1 MQLSLKKPIIIFD
14 LETTGLSITGDR
26 IVEMSIIKINTN
38 GAEEEYTFRFN
49 PEMPIS
55 AEARSVHHIS
65 DEDVKDKPTFKSR
78 ARDIARIFE
87 GCDIA
92 GFGSNRFDIPMLSEE
107 FARVGVD
114 FDFHKARFV
123 DVQTIF
129 HKREQRTLT
138 AAYKFYCGK
147 NLEDAHSAFADTK
160 ATYEVLKAQLDRY
173 EDLPNDIEK
182 LSAYSSQNRNVDLL
196 GRIVYNEQG
205 VETIN
210 FGKHKGKTV
219 LEVFNTDPGYFSWI
233 LQGDFPQDTK
243 NVFTRIKLASAKG

>member
-1 MQLSLKKPIIIFD
+1 MQLSLKKPIIFFD

-26 IVEMSIIKINTN
+26 IVEMSIIKVNPN
-38 GAEEEYTFRFN
+38 GEEEEYNYRFN
-49 PEMPIS
+49 PEIEIS
-55 AEARSVHHIS
+55 AEAEAVHHIS
-65 DEDVKDKPTFKSR
+65 NAEVSDQPTFKSR
-78 ARDIARIFE
+78 AREIARIIE

-92 GFGSNRFDIPMLSEE
+92 GFASSRFDIPMLAEE

-114 FDFHKARFV
+114 FDFKKARFV

-129 HKREQRTLT
+129 HKKEQRTLT

-147 NLEDAHSAFADTK
+147 DLNDAHSALADTR

-173 EDLPNDIEK
+173 GDLPNDIEK
-182 LSAYSSQNRNVDLL
+182 LSSYSSQQRNVDLM

-210 FGKHKGKTV
+210 FGKHKGKAV
-219 LEVFNTDPGYFSWI
+219 VDVFKTDPGYFSWI
-233 LQGDFPQDTK
+233 LQGDFPRTPK
-243 NVFTRIKLASAKG
+243 MCSHG

>member
-1 MQLSLKKPIIIFD
+1 MQLSLKKPIIFFD

-26 IVEMSIIKINTN
+26 IVEMSIIKINPN
-38 GAEEEYTFRFN
+38 GTEEEHNYRFN

-55 AEARSVHHIS
+55 AEAESVHHIS
-65 DEDVKDKPTFKSR
+65 MSDVCDKPTFKSK
-78 ARDIARIFE
+78 AKEIARIFE

-92 GFGSNRFDIPMLSEE
+92 GFASSRFDIPMLSEE

-114 FDFHKARFV
+114 FDFRKARFV

-129 HKREQRTLT
+129 HKKEQRTLS
-138 AAYKFYCGK
+138 AAYKFYCGLDL
-147 NLEDAHSAFADTK
+147 NDAHSALADTR
-160 ATYEVLKAQLDRY
+160 ATYEVLKAQLDKY
-173 EDLPNDIEK
+173 ADLPNDIDK
-182 LSAYSSQNRNVDLL
+182 LSAYSSQHRNVDLM
-196 GRIVYNEQG
+196 GRVVYNDQG

-219 LEVFNTDPGYFSWI
+219 VEVFRTDPGYFSWI

-243 NVFTRIKLASAKG
+243 NVFTRIKLSSGKV

>member
-1 MQLSLKKPIIIFD
+1 MQLSLKKPIIFFD
-14 LETTGLSITGDR
+14 LETTGLSITSDR

-38 GAEEEYTFRFN
+38 GTEEEYNFRFN
-49 PEMPIS
+49 PEMQIS
-55 AEARSVHHIS
+55 AEAEAVHHIS
-65 DEDVKDKPTFKSR
+65 NEDVSNEPTFKMR
-78 ARDIARIFE
+78 AREIARIIE

-92 GFGSNRFDIPMLSEE
+92 GFSSSRFDIPMLSEE

-129 HKREQRTLT
+129 HKKEQRTLT
-138 AAYKFYCGK
+138 AAYKFYCDK
-147 NLEDAHSAFADTK
+147 DLNDAHSALADTR

-173 EDLPNDIEK
+173 SDLPNDIDK
-182 LSAYSSQNRNVDLL
+182 LSAYSSQQRNVDLM

-205 VETIN
+205 VETVN
-210 FGKHKGKTV
+210 FGKHKGRPV
-219 LEVFNTDPGYFSWI
+219 VDVFRTDPGYFSWI

-243 NVFTRIKLASAKG
+243 NVFTRIKLSATKK